1 MPETMPK
8 YSKLEERTISI
19 LEDISAEQIDDISI
33 HKEERSD
40 QEGNITITEQRI
52 VSNKPD
58 LIQAFVEMYR
68 KAGKRDKVYIMPHP
82 KGWAIKHQTRHY
94 ISS

>member
-8 YSKLEERTISI
+8 YSKLEEKTISI

-52 VSNKPD
+52 VTNKPD

-82 KGWAIKHQTRHY
+82 KGWVIKHQTRNY
-94 ISS
+94 IYR